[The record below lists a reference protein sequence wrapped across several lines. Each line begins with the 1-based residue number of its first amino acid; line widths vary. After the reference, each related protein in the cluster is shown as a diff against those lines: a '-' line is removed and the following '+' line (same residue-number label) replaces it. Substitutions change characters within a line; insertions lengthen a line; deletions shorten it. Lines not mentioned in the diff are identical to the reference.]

1 MTEVENRSD
10 ADGGPADI
18 AWMRNL
24 AQEGASAPLRG
35 GDILL
40 AAGLLFGL
48 GSVANWLVMSGL
60 TPWAPG
66 KVLNL
71 VWPVVTV
78 VFVTLAFVLGGR
90 KAREGGVRTAANRAS
105 ATVWSSVGI
114 GIFTLFV
121 SIALI
126 GWRLGGEFQ
135 AFIFSL
141 IPSLIM
147 VFYGMGWAVSATM
160 TRSAFLWRLSIA
172 SFVAAPVLA
181 AFTGSDWQYLAYAV
195 CLFGLMALP
204 GWLLMRKARA
214 ASGAV

>member
-1 MTEVENRSD
+1 MSEPTEPTEPTD
-10 ADGGPADI
+10 TADI

-48 GSVANWLVMSGL
+48 ASVVNWLVISGL
-60 TPWAPG
+60 TPFAPG
-66 KVLNL
+66 QVLNIL
-71 VWPVVTV
+71 WPAVTV
-78 VFVTLAFVLGGR
+78 VFVVLAVVLGQR
-90 KAREGGVRTAANRAS
+90 RAKDGGVRTAANRAS

-121 SIALI
+121 SVALI
-126 GWRLGGEFQ
+126 GVRLGGDVQPFV
-135 AFIFSL
+135 FSL
-141 IPSLIM
+141 IPSVIM

-172 SFVAAPVLA
+172 SFVAAPLLA
-181 AFTGSDWQYLAYAV
+181 AFTGSTLQYLAYAA
-195 CLFGLMALP
+195 CLLGLMALP

-214 ASGAV
+214 ASGDV